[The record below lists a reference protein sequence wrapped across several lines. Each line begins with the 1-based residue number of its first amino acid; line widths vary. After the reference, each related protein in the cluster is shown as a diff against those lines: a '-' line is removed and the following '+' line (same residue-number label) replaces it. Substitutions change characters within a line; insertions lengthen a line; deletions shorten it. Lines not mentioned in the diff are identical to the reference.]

1 MLNVRDTLRTGS
13 LPSAARADELQPDV
27 APPVPEQ
34 AAGKDMGAEAAG
46 QPDMADRIRRA
57 AQQRVE
63 LARLEVE
70 NRQTDIVSLEKRL
83 AEAKLQ
89 NLPEAEIK
97 ADLDQAQLRL
107 NDARNNHARA
117 KEAQFNTELTINE
130 RPQVQAAH
138 DHKPSIR
145 EQLKGLV
152 NRSPQGLGS
161 KTSIAPKFKK

>member
-1 MLNVRDTLRTGS
+1 M
-13 LPSAARADELQPDV
+13 QPDV
-27 APPVPEQ
+27 AQPVPQQ
-34 AAGKDMGAEAAG
+34 AAGNDLGTEVAE

-63 LARLEVE
+63 LARLEVQD
-70 NRQTDIVSLEKRL
+70 RQNDIISLEQRL
-83 AEAKLQ
+83 AEAKVQ
-89 NLPEAEIK
+89 NLPDAEIK

-152 NRSPQGLGS
+152 NRGPQGQGV
-161 KTSIAPKFKK
+161 KAAIASKFKK